1 MFAIEQGGA
10 LPVAERAIG
19 FRKWRTTA
27 ASVLGII
34 GRGGYPKYFNIHI
47 ILGLLRYD
55 NPFSFLPLFSNLK
68 KLDFS
73 VGNVV
78 VIYSM
83 LGRVHVMGCG
93 NYHTQ

>member
-1 MFAIEQGGA
+1 MLGLLLSSLSTTQYNNMFAIEQGGA
-10 LPVAERAIG
+10 LPEAECAIG

-47 ILGLLRYD
+47 ILGLLRYN

-68 KLDFS
+68 KLDSF
-73 VGNVV
+73 VAA
-78 VIYSM
+78 
-83 LGRVHVMGCG
+83 
-93 NYHTQ
+93 TK